1 MELNPWLFHLRHPN
15 LVTIDQPSNSTA
27 SCLFS
32 KVDTALILWP
42 PKRTK
47 GMYSRKWYLLSLPWF
62 IIVRWNMSL
71 IPSGRQ
77 LNFLSC
83 GREIPVST
91 QPWSYELWEVES
103 LAIRSIEKS
112 DWLGDSLID
121 LSSFSCGTPR
131 LWRSCVR
138 HDGQLRPPHEFDVW
152 DLSFNG
158 CKCRKIT
165 HAILYYM
172 HIITVC
178 TSVYL
183 NKQSYI
189 YIHIHAVDSH
199 LIFIRTSLLTNLR

>member
-1 MELNPWLFHLRHPN
+1 MDGYGNGHGLGVHALHQHVTNSHGGKDQFHWQLHRQVLKKTFRFYIPSSLKLSFLPALGAEPCKIPAAYCKHRTELNPWLFHLRHPN

-27 SCLFS
+27 RCLFS

-91 QPWSYELWEVES
+91 QPWSYELWEVQS
-103 LAIRSIEKS
+103 LAIRRVERS

-121 LSSFSCGTPR
+121 
-131 LWRSCVR
+131 
-138 HDGQLRPPHEFDVW
+138 
-152 DLSFNG
+152 G
-158 CKCRKIT
+158 CFQK
-165 HAILYYM
+165 
-172 HIITVC
+172 
-178 TSVYL
+178 
-183 NKQSYI
+183 
-189 YIHIHAVDSH
+189 
-199 LIFIRTSLLTNLR
+199 